1 MGFEELGKKL
11 MRLGQDTKTG
21 VQKMGES
28 YQINAKI
35 SDAKK
40 RLDQLYRAV
49 GAQVY
54 EANAENPLE
63 GFEEEFAAIART
75 KKTLRELGH
84 QLNQAKGVVFCPN
97 CGAEAPKGVKFCAHC
112 GTKLPE
118 VENVS
123 ERMKQDAR
131 EAADEAGE
139 IMDDM
144 MGKAKDFMGSVAG
157 KADAF
162 VKGMS
167 SKINAAKGGD
177 AATGTEDTAAGKTK
191 GSTDPSE
198 ETETPSEV
206 VVERAEEAQSQT
218 DEMTWN
224 IEGEPSGET
233 ETEEEAR
240 NRAEEAEAPKE
251 LEEAQPGEEVQNRA
265 EETEASKEA
274 EEVQPEKEAWEEK
287 SAGETGQEMGE

>member
-123 ERMKQDAR
+123 ERMKQDGGCR
-131 EAADEAGE
+131 ENVYGTYVHGIFDREGVAVKIAEAL
-139 IMDDM
+139 
-144 MGKAKDFMGSVAG
+144 AG
-157 KADAF
+157 KKGVVLENAVSMDFTAF
-162 VKGMS
+162 KETQYDLLAEGLRS
-167 SKINAAKGGD
+167 SLDMKKIY
-177 AATGTEDTAAGKTK
+177 E
-191 GSTDPSE
+191 
-198 ETETPSEV
+198 
-206 VVERAEEAQSQT
+206 
-218 DEMTWN
+218 
-224 IEGEPSGET
+224 IL
-233 ETEEEAR
+233 
-240 NRAEEAEAPKE
+240 E
-251 LEEAQPGEEVQNRA
+251 LGV
-265 EETEASKEA
+265 
-274 EEVQPEKEAWEEK
+274 
-287 SAGETGQEMGE
+287 